1 MNRITFQML
10 RELVG
15 STKGLHLP
23 TAKALRESGVPVVT
37 QKEAS
42 DSSITVYE
50 NGFYTYHTPSGTTV
64 YAVDRCGDYAYDGG
78 DALAEAQ
85 IACEDWSVR
94 LVLAGEDRLEHN
106 NDAREQGNHFSYS
119 HDATERSD
127 LRDEHDF
134 VEAFEHR
141 DMVERMLD
149 CLTEKQRQIVHLYFF
164 EGLTQQQIQAQLGLS
179 RGALLDR
186 LNSAIN
192 KMKKILE

>member
-1 MNRITFQML
+1 ML

-23 TAKALRESGVPVVT
+23 TAKSLRESGVPVVAL
-37 QKEAS
+37 KEAS
-42 DSSITVYE
+42 DSAITVYE

-64 YAVDRCGDYAYDGG
+64 YAVDRCGDYSYDGG
-78 DALAEAQ
+78 DSLAEAQ
-85 IACEDWSVR
+85 IACEDWTVR

-106 NDAREQGNHFSYS
+106 NDAREQGSHFSYS

-127 LRDEHDF
+127 LRDAHDF
-134 VEAFEHR
+134 VEAFESR
-141 DMVERMLD
+141 DLVERMLD
-149 CLTEKQRQIVHLYFF
+149 CLTDKQRQITSLYFF
-164 EGLTQQQIQAQLGLS
+164 EGLTQQQIQSRLGLS

-192 KMKKILE
+192 KMKKIFE